1 MGYHKGTQCIYYR
14 NPRRKRE
21 GEGTENIFK
30 AIMDKNFPNLGREM
44 DMQFMWPKGYQID

>member
-1 MGYHKGTQCIYYR
+1 MGIPLGDIKE
-14 NPRRKRE
+14 K
-21 GEGTENIFK
+21 GTENIFK